1 MSTEVRSIRRS
12 QRAKMMMPVPV
23 NGNNNWKDPVLSIWL
38 TGDPRDEDV
47 GYLTEALSIGT
58 SDTEEG

>member
-1 MSTEVRSIRRS
+1 
-12 QRAKMMMPVPV
+12 MMMPVPV